1 MPLMADWLID
11 TIKIDYLI
19 PMDTEEVLNTEQT
32 ESIDS
37 SNDDVELEL
46 VDESQAQVAEV
57 TPEEPDYKA
66 LLEAEKARNAKLYA
80 RLKKSTQTM
89 PTKAPETNS
98 LTREEAILIAKGY
111 SEEELKVLNRIK
123 KGAEAEGTKMSFLEA
138 TEDEVFKAW
147 KSKLDAQAR
156 SKKAQ
161 LGASGG
167 SSVKPVELAK
177 MTEEEHREYFE
188 KKVKEALN

>member
-1 MPLMADWLID
+1 
-11 TIKIDYLI
+11 
-19 PMDTEEVLNTEQT
+19 MDTEEVLNTEQT

-46 VDESQAQVAEV
+46 VDESVAQVAEV

-80 RLKKSTQTM
+80 RLKKTTTAVKPTETQS
-89 PTKAPETNS
+89 NS

-167 SSVKPVELAK
+167 SSAKADNVAK
-177 MTEEEHREYFE
+177 MTPEEHQEYFQ
-188 KKVKEALN
+188 KKVKAALS

>member
-80 RLKKSTQTM
+80 RLKKAVPQAKPVEQS
-89 PTKAPETNS
+89 NS